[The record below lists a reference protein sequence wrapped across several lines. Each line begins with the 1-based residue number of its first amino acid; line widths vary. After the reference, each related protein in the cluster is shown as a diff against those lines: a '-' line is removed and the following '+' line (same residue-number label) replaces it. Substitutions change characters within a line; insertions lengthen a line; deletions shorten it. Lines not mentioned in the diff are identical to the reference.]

1 MTPKQFVKS
10 LDIRNDFRTYWNFA
24 KLPFIILIRI
34 PLVLTLWFCIW
45 LGEYIDRWDS
55 QHTIPGWERYK
66 PKKETK

>member
-1 MTPKQFVKS
+1 MTLKQFVES

-45 LGEYIDRWDS
+45 LGEYVDRWD
-55 QHTIPGWERYK
+55 QEHIIPGWERYK
-66 PKKETK
+66 PKGSK